1 MDELLDGT
9 LVVEVCRMTVQR
21 IAGIILLVLGFVV
34 LLAGGISWNQ
44 TKTIVDIGPLQAT
57 TQERKTLPMSPLL
70 GVIALVG
77 GIALLAV
84 PVRRRS

>member
-1 MDELLDGT
+1 MNI
-9 LVVEVCRMTVQR
+9 QR
-21 IAGIILLVLGFVV
+21 AAGFLLLVIGFVA

-44 TKTIVDIGPLQAT
+44 TKTIVDIGPLKAT
-57 TQERKTLPMSPLL
+57 TQERKTIPVSPVV

-84 PVRRRS
+84 PMKRRT

>member
-1 MDELLDGT
+1 MNI
-9 LVVEVCRMTVQR
+9 QR
-21 IAGIILLVLGFVV
+21 VAGFVLLVIGFVA

-44 TKTIVDIGPLQAT
+44 TKTIVDIGPLKAT
-57 TQERKTLPMSPLL
+57 TQERKTIPVSPVV

-84 PVRRRS
+84 PSKRRA

>member
-1 MDELLDGT
+1 MT
-9 LVVEVCRMTVQR
+9 LQR
-21 IAGIILLVLGFVV
+21 ALGIVLLVLGFVV

-77 GIALLAV
+77 GVALLAV
-84 PVRRRS
+84 PIKRRT

>member
-1 MDELLDGT
+1 MNL
-9 LVVEVCRMTVQR
+9 QR
-21 IAGIILLVLGFVV
+21 VAGFVLLVIGFVA

-57 TQERKTLPMSPLL
+57 TQERKTIPMSPVL

-77 GIALLAV
+77 GIALLAI
-84 PVRRRS
+84 PSKRRA

>member
-1 MDELLDGT
+1 
-9 LVVEVCRMTVQR
+9 MTVQR
-21 IAGIILLVLGFVV
+21 IAGVILLVLGFVV

-77 GIALLAV
+77 GIALCVSVQLGT
-84 PVRRRS
+84 PIIRVRLWHFAA

>member
-1 MDELLDGT
+1 MNI
-9 LVVEVCRMTVQR
+9 QR
-21 IAGIILLVLGFVV
+21 VAGFVLLVIGFVA

-44 TKTIVDIGPLQAT
+44 TKTIVDIGPLKAT
-57 TQERKTLPMSPLL
+57 TQERKTIPVSPLV

-84 PVRRRS
+84 PSKRRA

>member
-1 MDELLDGT
+1 MNI
-9 LVVEVCRMTVQR
+9 QR
-21 IAGIILLVLGFVV
+21 VAGFVLLVIGFVA

-44 TKTIVDIGPLQAT
+44 TKTLVDIGPLKAT
-57 TQERKTLPMSPLL
+57 TQERKTIPVSPVV

-84 PVRRRS
+84 PMKRRT

>member
-1 MDELLDGT
+1 MNI
-9 LVVEVCRMTVQR
+9 QR
-21 IAGIILLVLGFVV
+21 AAGFLLLVIGFVA

-44 TKTIVDIGPLQAT
+44 TKTIVDIGPLKAT
-57 TQERKTLPMSPLL
+57 TQERKTIPMSPVL

-84 PVRRRS
+84 PSKRRT

>member
-1 MDELLDGT
+1 MNI
-9 LVVEVCRMTVQR
+9 QR
-21 IAGIILLVLGFVV
+21 VAGFVLLVIGFVA

-44 TKTIVDIGPLQAT
+44 TKTVVDIGPLKAT
-57 TQERKTLPMSPLL
+57 TQERKTIPVSPVV

-84 PVRRRS
+84 PSKRRA